1 MSLMCVEASLSFSTW
16 EAEASGT
23 LKSIQADWFQN
34 KKTTTLKTKVLARC
48 AAITPTNTW

>member
-23 LKSIQADWFQN
+23 LCVPDQSGIHE
-34 KKTTTLKTKVLARC
+34 TLT
-48 AAITPTNTW
+48 